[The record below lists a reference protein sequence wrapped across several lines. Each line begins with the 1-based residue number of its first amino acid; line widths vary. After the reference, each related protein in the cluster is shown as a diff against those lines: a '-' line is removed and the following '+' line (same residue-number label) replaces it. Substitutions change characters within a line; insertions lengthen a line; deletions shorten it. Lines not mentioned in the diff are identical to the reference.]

1 MPGGGGRYQE
11 SLTPA
16 QSAALERERYG
27 TSPFKASYDQMLALR
42 DQYTSGYGR
51 NREFNSVGFDNA
63 MASLNSQ
70 AMQKYLA
77 SEPIKNLLSSGNV
90 ITQYGQVDGRNGT
103 RDDKSNIT
111 GFVRD
116 NHDGTYTQF
125 DTAGKQGATYRPS
138 SGGGFLGD
146 IGGFIGGLGDAASG
160 IVHGVGQAASD
171 IASTPLGKAAILGGL
186 AVATGG
192 FSAAGAAAAG
202 EGAAASGAA
211 GALGMNAGIAANA
224 VNAGVMNAGINLAAG
239 GNIDSALK
247 AGVTG
252 AALSGVGGW
261 ASGAA
266 KNAVSGM
273 DLGKNVTNAIGSV
286 ASGAATG
293 GVSAALQGKD
303 IGNGIISGATN
314 GIANAASN
322 YIGGQVKDLTGS
334 DTLAGAASGGTSALL
349 TGRNIGQGIIAGGID
364 AATGIDGVGALTNTI
379 LNKPSAPPAPSPINT
394 ASVTPSAPAEPLPS
408 GVIGNYLD
416 WFNQGRA
423 QAKGA

>member
-11 SLTPA
+11 SLTPEQQA
-16 QSAALERERYG
+16 EAARAAYG
-27 TSPFKASYDQMLALR
+27 TSPFKATYDQVEALR
-42 DQYTSGYGR
+42 QQYTSGGGR

-63 MASLNSQ
+63 VAALNAQ
-70 AMQKYLA
+70 AMQNYLA
-77 SEPIKNLLSSGNV
+77 SDSIKSLMSDKS
-90 ITQYGQVDGRNGT
+90 ITPQYAQVDSPHGGM

-146 IGGFIGGLGDAASG
+146 IGGFIGGLGEAATG

-186 AVATGG
+186 AIATGG

-211 GALGMNAGIAANA
+211 GALGMNAGLAANA
-224 VNAGVMNAGINLAAG
+224 VNAGVMNAGINLASG
-239 GNIDSALK
+239 GNLDSALK

-266 KNAVSGM
+266 KDAVSGL
-273 DLGKNVTNAIGSV
+273 DLGKDVTNAIGNV

-293 GVSAALQGKD
+293 GTSAALQGKD
-303 IGNGIISGATN
+303 IGQGILSGATN
-314 GIANAASN
+314 GIANTAGN

-349 TGRNIGQGIIAGGID
+349 TGKNVGQGIIAGGID
-364 AATGIDGVGALTNTI
+364 AATGIGGAGALTNTI
-379 LNKPSAPPAPSPINT
+379 LNKPSTPPAPEPINT
-394 ASVTPSAPAEPLPS
+394 PVSAAPAEPLPS

-423 QAKGA
+423 HAKGA